1 MFDFDLSTDDENS
14 FLFNL
19 TMLRNIGV
27 IKVETFLIFA
37 YIWTHIEN
45 ARVEYPLRHQF
56 GAYRLV
62 PISLFFFHQIIT

>member
-14 FLFNL
+14 FLFNS
-19 TMLRNIGV
+19 TMLRNIGA

-45 ARVEYPLRHQF
+45 ARVEYTHSTP
-56 GAYRLV
+56 V
-62 PISLFFFHQIIT
+62 